1 MDAST
6 ILPLLIVVGLF
17 VILVKEWLEP
27 DVAAWTAVG
36 VILLT
41 GLMPVGD
48 VLQALGNPAPV
59 TVACMFILGSALE
72 RSGVVSWLAH
82 SLGRF
87 GGQKETTA
95 QMVLCGFACLASAII
110 NNTAVVVVMMPV
122 ALAMARSARFSSSKI
137 LMPLSYAVI
146 LGGTC
151 SLIGTS
157 SNLSVQ
163 GVLRAKGLPE
173 LGFFEF
179 TPLGLI
185 YAAIGVTYLMTVGR
199 KLLPDHGVEDDAEQ
213 SVEAP
218 LLVQYVVTENS
229 TLVGQT
235 LVTTLLDKLPG
246 VDVLEVRR
254 RGVPLHDRLDALG
267 IRVGDRLLLTSRV
280 GGQLNFGTLDDAASG
295 LGMNLLEA
303 RESGMMEV
311 VVPSDTS
318 IADRRLGEMGLR
330 QKYAVRVSRL
340 IRDGEVLSHEL
351 GSEPLRPGDQL
362 QLTGPVAGLE
372 RVIAETELSPV
383 NKRSEVPT
391 LSRAGWT
398 VAGLFAAFVIGS
410 ALHDF
415 YPNVFH
421 LPVEGVAVLAVL
433 ALFLSRAV
441 PHKGIYADVNWSI
454 VFLIAG
460 MLVVGT
466 MLEHTGTAK
475 QLAVVMAETLKDL
488 PPWMIISLTY
498 LGAMILTELISNNAV
513 ATMFTPVA
521 INLAVELGFEPRPL
535 IMAVLFATSAS
546 FATPVGYQTNTL
558 IYGVGGYRFSDFIRV
573 GLPLNAVLWIVAS
586 ILIPWFWPV

>member
-1 MDAST
+1 MDPST
-6 ILPLLIVVGLF
+6 LLPLLIVLGLF
-17 VILVKEWLEP
+17 VVLVKEWLEP
-27 DVAAWTAVG
+27 DVAAWAAVG
-36 VILLT
+36 VILIT
-41 GLMPVGD
+41 GLMPVGE
-48 VLQALGNPAPV
+48 VLHSLGNPAPV

-87 GGQKETTA
+87 GRQREGTA
-95 QMVLCGFACLASAII
+95 QVVLCGFACLASAVI

-122 ALAMARSARFSSSKI
+122 ALAMARTARFSSSKI
-137 LMPLSYAVI
+137 LMPLSYAAI

-163 GVLRAKGLPE
+163 GVLRAKGEPE

-185 YAAIGVTYLMTVGR
+185 YAAVGVTYLMTVGR
-199 KLLPDHGVEDDAEQ
+199 RLLPDHGLESEEEED
-213 SVEAP
+213 VEAP
-218 LLVQYVVTENS
+218 LLVQYVVTEES

-235 LVTTLLDKLPG
+235 LIATLLEKLPD

-267 IRVGDRLLLTSRV
+267 IRVGDRLLVTSRDGV
-280 GGQLNFGTLDDAASG
+280 NLSFEALDEAAAG
-295 LGMNLLEA
+295 LGMKLLEA
-303 RESGMMEV
+303 RESGVMEV

-318 IADRRLGEMGLR
+318 LADRRLGEIGLR

-340 IRDGEVLSHEL
+340 IRDGEVMRHEL
-351 GSEPLRPGDQL
+351 GREPLRPGDQL

-372 RVIAETELSPV
+372 RVMAETELAPV
-383 NKRSEVPT
+383 KKKSEAPT
-391 LSRAGWT
+391 LSRAGWI
-398 VAGLFAAFVIGS
+398 VAGLFAAFVAGS
-410 ALHDF
+410 ALHDIW
-415 YPNVFH
+415 PSVFH

-441 PHKGIYADVNWSI
+441 PHKEIYSDVNWSI

-466 MLEHTGTAK
+466 MLEHTGTARH
-475 QLAVVMAETLKDL
+475 LAAAMAQTVGGV
-488 PPWMIISLTY
+488 PPWMVISLTY

-521 INLAVELGFEPRPL
+521 INMAHELGIEPRPM

-586 ILIPWFWPV
+586 ILIPWFWPL